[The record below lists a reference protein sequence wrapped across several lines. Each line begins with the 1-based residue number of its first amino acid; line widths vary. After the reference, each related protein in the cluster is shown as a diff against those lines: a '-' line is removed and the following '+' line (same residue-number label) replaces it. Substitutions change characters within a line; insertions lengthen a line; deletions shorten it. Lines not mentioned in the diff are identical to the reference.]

1 MIHHVHILFNLIH
14 IVHQYARTH
23 RIHGPFIFTH
33 IYHTKSKN
41 MYTFPPLFDLKNI
54 EGAHPTPPKQSPNFT
69 PTKTKGPIWVP
80 GIYSTVDPQLPASS

>member
-1 MIHHVHILFNLIH
+1 
-14 IVHQYARTH
+14 
-23 RIHGPFIFTH
+23 
-33 IYHTKSKN
+33 

-54 EGAHPTPPKQSPNFT
+54 EGTHPTPPKQSPNFT